1 MLQFLK
7 DRCDVMLRLS
17 SVFVGNLPYP
27 HGSKCGILGTNVVSP
42 LFRDDKIGGEWAF
55 RSERILK
62 QDGQ

>member
-7 DRCDVMLRLS
+7 DWCDIMLRLAN
-17 SVFVGNLPYP
+17 VFVGNLPYA
-27 HGSKCGILGTNVVSP
+27 HGSKCGILGTNVIST
-42 LFRDDKIGGEWAF
+42 LFSDDKIGGEWAF